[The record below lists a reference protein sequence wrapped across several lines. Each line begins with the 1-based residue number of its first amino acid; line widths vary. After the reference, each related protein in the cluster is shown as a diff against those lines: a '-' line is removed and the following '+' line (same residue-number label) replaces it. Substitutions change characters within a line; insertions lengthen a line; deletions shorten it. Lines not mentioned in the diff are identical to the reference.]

1 MDASAV
7 ARMLHFLDA
16 SQRTG
21 PRERRRTGVSVT
33 GNRGRIGGI
42 AGWLWLLVALSCPAF
57 ASPQA
62 GRDYLVTGEPTSEQ
76 APQRHCTPAMQ
87 AGLTERVE
95 IPAPPG
101 GWSGAPQAVNVFNIF
116 AGEVRVHHGDREI
129 CGRMHDART
138 RDSRFRAGVGMVV
151 VPPAGNREPIQVA
164 WEKPLKPGWIP
175 TIRIGAPSPVQQ
187 FDTARLLVRTACVA
201 IAIALAFMALM
212 GFLSTRD
219 RVFLGYTLLCALSV
233 LGQSVLSGLSGYPEP
248 WLPVDGQETRWLVA
262 FSCVGLP
269 ILLYVMW
276 LLVGGARR
284 WPATRRWLPWLV
296 TGLCALGV
304 ATAWLPTAGLSTLA
318 TAMDTGFV
326 VGCVGVVALG
336 LALLRHHRADA
347 VPAIAAVSPF
357 LAMAAMDLAG
367 NGLLIQY
374 RVEAVQLSI
383 TWFLTVSA
391 YVLNLRLG
399 QLRRQR
405 DEMRALADTDGL
417 TGLPNRRAGLKRLE
431 QHMRDARAVD
441 VRGREG
447 ALAVGFLDIDLFKRI
462 NDVHGHEAGDRVLV
476 AVAATLTA
484 AVRDPADVIRMGG
497 EEFLVLLPGI
507 GGAAAHAR
515 LEAMRHQVSAAGAGL
530 GIDGLTVT
538 ASIGL
543 ATLAPEDADPASL
556 LRRADGAMYRAKHAG
571 RNRVVDAET
580 PDDVES

>member
-1 MDASAV
+1 V
-7 ARMLHFLDA
+7 
-16 SQRTG
+16 
-21 PRERRRTGVSVT
+21 RR
-33 GNRGRIGGI
+33 NRGRIGGI
-42 AGWLWLLVALSCPAF
+42 AGWLLLLVALSCPAL
-57 ASPQA
+57 AAPQP
-62 GRDYLVTGEPTSEQ
+62 GRDYLVTGAPTSEQ
-76 APQRHCTPAMQ
+76 APQRHCTPAML
-87 AGLTERVE
+87 AALTERVE

-101 GWSGAPQAVNVFNIF
+101 GWSGAPQAINVFNIF

-151 VPPAGNREPIQVA
+151 VPPAGDHAPIQVA

-175 TIRIGAPSPVQQ
+175 TVRIGAPSPVQQ
-187 FDTARLLVRTACVA
+187 FDTARLLVRTACAA

-219 RVFLGYTLLCALSV
+219 HVFLGYTLLCALSV

-248 WLPVDGQETRWLVA
+248 WLPVDGQESRWLVA
-262 FSCVGLP
+262 FSCLGLP
-269 ILLYVMW
+269 VLLYVMW
-276 LLVGGARR
+276 LLVGGARF
-284 WPATRRWLPWLV
+284 WPTTRRWLPWF
-296 TGLCALGV
+296 TAGLCALGV
-304 ATAWLPTAGLSTLA
+304 ATAWLPTAGLSRLA

-326 VGCVGVVALG
+326 LGCVVVLAVG
-336 LALLRHHRADA
+336 LASLRRYRADA
-347 VPAIAAVSPF
+347 TAAIAAVLPF
-357 LAMAAMDLAG
+357 LTMAAMDLAD
-367 NGLLIQY
+367 NRWLIQY
-374 RVEAVQLSI
+374 RVEAIQLSI

-405 DEMRALADTDGL
+405 DEMRALADTDEL

-431 QHMRDARAVD
+431 QHMRDARSGD
-441 VRGREG
+441 DT
-447 ALAVGFLDIDLFKRI
+447 LAVGFLDIDLFKRI

-507 GGAAAHAR
+507 GGASARAR
-515 LEAMRHQVSAAGAGL
+515 LEAMRNQVSAAGAGL
-530 GIDGLTVT
+530 GIDGLAVT

-543 ATLAPEDADPASL
+543 ATLTPDDTDAASL

-571 RNRVVDAET
+571 RDRVVDAEV
-580 PDDVES
+580 DAALDGNN

>member
-1 MDASAV
+1 MK
-7 ARMLHFLDA
+7 
-16 SQRTG
+16 
-21 PRERRRTGVSVT
+21 

-42 AGWLWLLVALSCPAF
+42 AGWLLLLATASCPAL
-57 ASPQA
+57 ASPQS
-62 GRDYLVTGEPTSEQ
+62 GRDYLVTGAPTSEQ

-151 VPPAGNREPIQVA
+151 VPPAGNHEPIQVA

-175 TIRIGAPSPVQQ
+175 TVRIGAPSPVQQ

-219 RVFLGYTLLCALSV
+219 RAFFGYTLLCALSV

-276 LLVGGARR
+276 LLVGGARF
-284 WPATRRWLPWLV
+284 WPTTTRWLPWI
-296 TGLCALGV
+296 TAALCAMGM
-304 ATAWLPTAGLSTLA
+304 ATAWLPPAGLSRLA
-318 TAMDTGFV
+318 MAMDAGFV
-326 VGCVGVVALG
+326 AGCVVVFALG
-336 LALLRHHRADA
+336 LASLRRHRADA
-347 VPAIAAVSPF
+347 TAALAAVLPF
-357 LAMAAMDLAG
+357 LTMAVMDLADSC
-367 NGLLIQY
+367 LLIEY
-374 RVEAVQLSI
+374 RVEAIQLSI

-431 QHMRDARAVD
+431 QHMRDARTGD
-441 VRGREG
+441 GT
-447 ALAVGFLDIDLFKRI
+447 LAVGFLDIDLFKRI

-476 AVAATLTA
+476 AVAATLTS

-507 GGAAAHAR
+507 GGATARAR
-515 LEAMRHQVSAAGAGL
+515 LETMRSEVSAAGAAL
-530 GIDGLTVT
+530 GIDGLVVT

-543 ATLAPEDADPASL
+543 ATLVTEDTDAASL
-556 LRRADGAMYRAKHAG
+556 LRRADEAMYRAKRAG
-571 RNRVVDAET
+571 RDRVVDAE
-580 PDDVES
+580 PDVAH

>member
-1 MDASAV
+1 MK
-7 ARMLHFLDA
+7 
-16 SQRTG
+16 
-21 PRERRRTGVSVT
+21 
-33 GNRGRIGGI
+33 GNRGRIGVI
-42 AGWLWLLVALSCPAF
+42 AGWLLLLAAVSCPAL
-57 ASPQA
+57 ANPQS
-62 GRDYLVTGEPTSEQ
+62 GRDYLVTGAPTSEQ

-95 IPAPPG
+95 IPAPSG
-101 GWSGAPQAVNVFNIF
+101 GWSGAPQAVNIFNIF

-151 VPPAGNREPIQVA
+151 VPPAGNHEPIQVA

-175 TIRIGAPSPVQQ
+175 TVRIGAPSPVQQ

-219 RVFLGYTLLCALSV
+219 RAFFGYTLLCALSV

-262 FSCVGLP
+262 FSCLGLP

-276 LLVGGARR
+276 LLVGGARF
-284 WPATRRWLPWLV
+284 WPTTQRWLPWL
-296 TGLCALGV
+296 TAALCAMGV
-304 ATAWLPTAGLSTLA
+304 ATAWLPPAGLSRLA
-318 TAMDTGFV
+318 TAMDSGFV
-326 VGCVGVVALG
+326 LGCVLVFALG
-336 LALLRHHRADA
+336 LVSLRRHRADA
-347 VPAIAAVSPF
+347 TAAIAAVLPF
-357 LAMAAMDLAG
+357 LTMAAMDLADSC
-367 NGLLIQY
+367 LLIEY
-374 RVEAVQLSI
+374 RVEAIQLSI

-405 DEMRALADTDGL
+405 DEMRALADTDEL

-431 QHMRDARAVD
+431 QHMRDARA
-441 VRGREG
+441 G
-447 ALAVGFLDIDLFKRI
+447 AGTLAVGFLDIDLFKRI

-476 AVAATLTA
+476 AVAATLTS

-507 GGAAAHAR
+507 GGASARAR
-515 LEAMRHQVSAAGAGL
+515 LEVMRNEVSVAGAAL
-530 GIDGLTVT
+530 GIEGLAVT

-543 ATLAPEDADPASL
+543 ATLVPDDTDAASL
-556 LRRADGAMYRAKHAG
+556 LRRADEAMYRAKRAG
-571 RNRVVDAET
+571 RDRVIDAEAAS
-580 PDDVES
+580 PDVVH

>member
-1 MDASAV
+1 MK
-7 ARMLHFLDA
+7 
-16 SQRTG
+16 
-21 PRERRRTGVSVT
+21 
-33 GNRGRIGGI
+33 GNGGRIGGI
-42 AGWLWLLVALSCPAF
+42 AGWLLLLAALSCPAL
-57 ASPQA
+57 ATPQA
-62 GRDYLVTGEPTSEQ
+62 GRDYLVTGAPTSEQ

-87 AGLTERVE
+87 AGLTQRVE

-101 GWSGAPQAVNVFNIF
+101 GWSGAPQAINVFNIF

-151 VPPAGNREPIQVA
+151 VPPAGNREPIQVG
-164 WEKPLKPGWIP
+164 WETPLKPGWIP
-175 TIRIGAPSPVQQ
+175 TVRIGAPSPVQQ

-219 RVFLGYTLLCALSV
+219 RAFFGYTLLCALSV

-248 WLPVDGQETRWLVA
+248 WLPVDGQESRWLVA
-262 FSCVGLP
+262 FSCLGLP
-269 ILLYVMW
+269 VLLYVMW
-276 LLVGGARR
+276 LLVGGARF
-284 WPATRRWLPWLV
+284 WPTTRRWLPWL
-296 TGLCALGV
+296 TAGLCALGL
-304 ATAWLPTAGLSTLA
+304 ATVWLPPAGLSRLA
-318 TAMDTGFV
+318 IAMDTGFV
-326 VGCVGVVALG
+326 VGCVLVFALG
-336 LALLRHHRADA
+336 LALLRRHRADA
-347 VPAIAAVSPF
+347 TAALAAVLPF
-357 LAMAAMDLAG
+357 LTMAAMDLADAC
-367 NGLLIQY
+367 LLIEY
-374 RVEAVQLSI
+374 RVEAIQLSI

-405 DEMRALADTDGL
+405 DEMRALADTDEL

-431 QHMRDARAVD
+431 QHMRDARAGD
-441 VRGREG
+441 ET
-447 ALAVGFLDIDLFKRI
+447 LAVGFLDIDLFKRI

-507 GGAAAHAR
+507 GGSTARAR
-515 LEAMRHQVSAAGAGL
+515 LEAMRNQVSAAGSGL
-530 GIDGLTVT
+530 GIEGLAVT

-543 ATLAPEDADPASL
+543 ATLAEEDADAASL
-556 LRRADGAMYRAKHAG
+556 LRRADEAMYRAKRAG
-571 RNRVVDAET
+571 RDRVVDAEAA
-580 PDDVES
+580 PDGDN

>member
-1 MDASAV
+1 MK
-7 ARMLHFLDA
+7 
-16 SQRTG
+16 
-21 PRERRRTGVSVT
+21 

-42 AGWLWLLVALSCPAF
+42 AGWLLLLVALSCPAL
-57 ASPQA
+57 ATPQS
-62 GRDYLVTGEPTSEQ
+62 GRDYLVTGAPTSEQ

-95 IPAPPG
+95 IPAPRG
-101 GWSGAPQAVNVFNIF
+101 GWSGAPQAVNIFNIF

-151 VPPAGNREPIQVA
+151 VPPAGNHEPIQVA

-175 TIRIGAPSPVQQ
+175 TVRIGAPSPVQQ

-219 RVFLGYTLLCALSV
+219 RAFFGYTLLCALSV

-262 FSCVGLP
+262 FSCLGLP
-269 ILLYVMW
+269 VLLYVMW
-276 LLVGGARR
+276 LLVGGARF
-284 WPATRRWLPWLV
+284 WPTTQRWLPWL
-296 TGLCALGV
+296 TAALCAMGV
-304 ATAWLPTAGLSTLA
+304 ATVWLPPTGLSRLA
-318 TAMDTGFV
+318 VAMDSGFV
-326 VGCVGVVALG
+326 VGCVAVFALG
-336 LALLRHHRADA
+336 LVSLRRHRADA
-347 VPAIAAVSPF
+347 TAAIAAVLPF
-357 LAMAAMDLAG
+357 LAMATMDLADSC
-367 NGLLIQY
+367 LLIEY
-374 RVEAVQLSI
+374 RVEAIQLSI

-405 DEMRALADTDGL
+405 DEMRALADTDEL

-431 QHMRDARAVD
+431 QHMRDARA
-441 VRGREG
+441 G
-447 ALAVGFLDIDLFKRI
+447 AGTLAVGFLDIDLFKRI

-476 AVAATLTA
+476 AVAATLTS

-507 GGAAAHAR
+507 GGASARAR
-515 LEAMRHQVSAAGAGL
+515 LEAMRNQVSEAGAGL
-530 GIDGLTVT
+530 GIEGLVVT

-543 ATLAPEDADPASL
+543 ATLASDDTDAASL
-556 LRRADGAMYRAKHAG
+556 LRRADEAMYRAKRAG
-571 RNRVVDAET
+571 RDRVVDAEAVS
-580 PDDVES
+580 PHVDH

>member
-1 MDASAV
+1 M
-7 ARMLHFLDA
+7 
-16 SQRTG
+16 
-21 PRERRRTGVSVT
+21 RR
-33 GNRGRIGGI
+33 NRGRIGGI
-42 AGWLWLLVALSCPAF
+42 AGWLLLLVALSCPAL
-57 ASPQA
+57 AAPQP
-62 GRDYLVTGEPTSEQ
+62 GRDYLVTGAPTSEQ
-76 APQRHCTPAMQ
+76 APQRHCTPAML
-87 AGLTERVE
+87 AALTERVE

-101 GWSGAPQAVNVFNIF
+101 GWSGAPQAINVFNIF

-151 VPPAGNREPIQVA
+151 VPPAGDHAPIQVA

-175 TIRIGAPSPVQQ
+175 TVRIGAPSPVQQ
-187 FDTARLLVRTACVA
+187 FDTARLLVRTACAA

-219 RVFLGYTLLCALSV
+219 HVFLGYTLLCALSV

-248 WLPVDGQETRWLVA
+248 WLPVDGQESRWLVA
-262 FSCVGLP
+262 FSCLGLP
-269 ILLYVMW
+269 VLLYVMW
-276 LLVGGARR
+276 LLVGGARF
-284 WPATRRWLPWLV
+284 WPTTRRWLPWF
-296 TGLCALGV
+296 TAGLCALGV
-304 ATAWLPTAGLSTLA
+304 ATAWLPTAGLSRLA

-326 VGCVGVVALG
+326 LGCVVVLAVG
-336 LALLRHHRADA
+336 LASLRRYRADA
-347 VPAIAAVSPF
+347 TAAIAAVLPF
-357 LAMAAMDLAG
+357 LTMAAMDLAD
-367 NGLLIQY
+367 NRWLIQY
-374 RVEAVQLSI
+374 RVEAIQLSI

-405 DEMRALADTDGL
+405 DEMRALADTDEL

-431 QHMRDARAVD
+431 QHMRDARSGD
-441 VRGREG
+441 DT
-447 ALAVGFLDIDLFKRI
+447 LAVGFLDIDLFKRI

-507 GGAAAHAR
+507 GGASARAR
-515 LEAMRHQVSAAGAGL
+515 LEAMRNQVSAAGAGL
-530 GIDGLTVT
+530 GIDGLAVT

-543 ATLAPEDADPASL
+543 ATLTPDDTDAASL

-571 RNRVVDAET
+571 RDRVVDAEV
-580 PDDVES
+580 DAALDGNN

>member
-1 MDASAV
+1 MKSI
-7 ARMLHFLDA
+7 
-16 SQRTG
+16 G
-21 PRERRRTGVSVT
+21 ERA
-33 GNRGRIGGI
+33 GGI
-42 AGWLWLLVALSCPAF
+42 TGWLLLLVALSCPAL
-57 ASPQA
+57 ATPQP
-62 GRDYLVTGEPTSEQ
+62 GRDYLVTGAPTSEQ
-76 APQRHCTPAMQ
+76 APQRHCTPGMQ
-87 AGLTERVE
+87 AKLTERVE

-101 GWSGAPQAVNVFNIF
+101 GWSGAPQAIDVFNIF
-116 AGEVRVHHGDREI
+116 AGEVRAHHGDREI

-151 VPPAGNREPIQVA
+151 VPPAGNHEPIQVA

-175 TIRIGAPSPVQQ
+175 TVRIGAPSPVQQ
-187 FDTARLLVRTACVA
+187 FDTARLLVRTACIA

-219 RVFLGYTLLCALSV
+219 RVFFGYALLCAVSV

-248 WLPVDGQETRWLVA
+248 WLPADGQESRWLVA
-262 FSCVGLP
+262 FSCVGSP

-276 LLVGGARR
+276 LLVGGARF
-284 WPATRRWLPWLV
+284 WPRTQRWLPWF
-296 TGLCALGV
+296 TAGLCALAL
-304 ATAWLPTAGLSTLA
+304 ATAWLPTAGLSRLA
-318 TAMDTGFV
+318 IAMDFGFV
-326 VGCVGVVALG
+326 LGCIVVFALG
-336 LALLRHHRADA
+336 VALLRHQRADA
-347 VPAIAAVSPF
+347 TAAIASVLPF
-357 LAMAAMDLAG
+357 LTMAAMDLADS
-367 NGLLIQY
+367 GLLIEY

-405 DEMRALADTDGL
+405 DEMRALADTDEL

-431 QHMRDARAVD
+431 QHMRDARTTAD
-441 VRGREG
+441 S
-447 ALAVGFLDIDLFKRI
+447 LAVGFLDIDLFKRI

-507 GGAAAHAR
+507 GGATARAR
-515 LEAMRHQVSAAGAGL
+515 LEAMRTQVSAAGSRL
-530 GIDGLTVT
+530 DIDGLAVT

-543 ATLAPEDADPASL
+543 ATLIADDADAASL
-556 LRRADGAMYRAKHAG
+556 LRRADEAMYRAKRAG
-571 RNRVVDAET
+571 RDRVVDAEAAL
-580 PDDVES
+580 DVEN

>member
-1 MDASAV
+1 
-7 ARMLHFLDA
+7 L
-16 SQRTG
+16 
-21 PRERRRTGVSVT
+21 
-33 GNRGRIGGI
+33 
-42 AGWLWLLVALSCPAF
+42 LLVALSCPSLAT
-57 ASPQA
+57 PQV
-62 GRDYLVTGEPTSEQ
+62 GRDYLVTGTPTSEQ
-76 APQRHCTPAMQ
+76 APQRHCTPEMQ
-87 AGLTERVE
+87 AELTERVE

-151 VPPAGNREPIQVA
+151 VPPAGNHEPIQVA

-175 TIRIGAPSPVQQ
+175 TVRIGAPSPVQQ

-262 FSCVGLP
+262 FSCLGLP

-276 LLVGGARR
+276 LLVGAARF
-284 WPATRRWLPWLV
+284 WPTTRRWLPWL
-296 TGLCALGV
+296 TACLCALGV
-304 ATAWLPTAGLSTLA
+304 ATVWLPTAGLSKLA
-318 TAMDTGFV
+318 TAMDMGFV
-326 VGCVGVVALG
+326 MGCVVVFALG
-336 LALLRHHRADA
+336 LASLRRHRADA
-347 VPAIAAVSPF
+347 IAAIAAVLPF
-357 LAMAAMDLAG
+357 LAMAAMDLADSC
-367 NGLLIQY
+367 LLIEY
-374 RVEAVQLSI
+374 RVEAIQLSI

-405 DEMRALADTDGL
+405 DEMRALADTDEL

-431 QHMRDARAVD
+431 QHMRDARA
-441 VRGREG
+441 GEG

-507 GGAAAHAR
+507 GGATARAR
-515 LEAMRHQVSAAGAGL
+515 LEAMRSQVSAAGAQL
-530 GIDGLTVT
+530 GIDGLVVT

-543 ATLAPEDADPASL
+543 ATLVQEDADAASL
-556 LRRADGAMYRAKHAG
+556 LRRADEAMYRAKRAG
-571 RNRVVDAET
+571 RDQVVDAET
-580 PDDVES
+580 AQDGNN

>member
-1 MDASAV
+1 M
-7 ARMLHFLDA
+7 
-16 SQRTG
+16 TG
-21 PRERRRTGVSVT
+21 KWA
-33 GNRGRIGGI
+33 RIGGI
-42 AGWLWLLVALSCPAF
+42 AGWLWLLVVLSCPAQ
-57 ASPQA
+57 ATPEA
-62 GRDYLVTGEPTSEQ
+62 GRDYLVTGAPTSEQ
-76 APQRHCTPAMQ
+76 APQRHCTPEMQ
-87 AGLTERVE
+87 AELTERVE

-101 GWSGAPQAVNVFNIF
+101 GWSGAPQAINVFNIF

-151 VPPAGNREPIQVA
+151 VPPAGNHEPIQVA

-175 TIRIGAPSPVQQ
+175 TVRIGAPSPVQQ

-219 RVFLGYTLLCALSV
+219 RVFFGYALLCALSV

-276 LLVGGARR
+276 LLVGGARL
-284 WPATRRWLPWLV
+284 WPKTQRWLPWF
-296 TGLCALGV
+296 TAGLCALAV
-304 ATAWLPTAGLSTLA
+304 AAAWLPTAGLSRLA
-318 TAMDTGFV
+318 TAMDSGFV
-326 VGCVGVVALG
+326 MGGVVVFALG
-336 LALLRHHRADA
+336 VALLRRHRADA
-347 VPAIAAVSPF
+347 VPAIAAVLPF
-357 LAMAAMDLAG
+357 LAMAAMDLAD
-367 NGLLIQY
+367 NCLLIEY
-374 RVEAVQLSI
+374 RVEAIQLSI

-405 DEMRALADTDGL
+405 DEMRALADTDEL

-431 QHMRDARAVD
+431 QHMRDARASD
-441 VRGREG
+441 DT
-447 ALAVGFLDIDLFKRI
+447 LAVGFLDIDLFKRI

-507 GGAAAHAR
+507 GGATARAR
-515 LEAMRHQVSAAGAGL
+515 LEAMRSQVSAAGASL
-530 GIDGLTVT
+530 GVDGLAVT

-543 ATLAPEDADPASL
+543 ATLIAEDTDAASL

-571 RNRVVDAET
+571 RDRVVDAEVAR
-580 PDDVES
+580 DGED

>member
-1 MDASAV
+1 
-7 ARMLHFLDA
+7 
-16 SQRTG
+16 
-21 PRERRRTGVSVT
+21 VT
-33 GNRGRIGGI
+33 GSRGRIGGI
-42 AGWLWLLVALSCPAF
+42 AGWLWLLVALSCPAL
-57 ASPQA
+57 AAPQA
-62 GRDYLVTGEPTSEQ
+62 GRDYLVTGMPTSEQ

-87 AGLTERVE
+87 AQLTERVE
-95 IPAPPG
+95 LPAPPE

-212 GFLSTRD
+212 GFLTTRD

-276 LLVGGARR
+276 LLVGGARI
-284 WPATRRWLPWLV
+284 WPRTQRWLPWF
-296 TGLCALGV
+296 TACLCALAV
-304 ATAWLPTAGLSTLA
+304 AAAWLPTTGLSQLA
-318 TAMDTGFV
+318 TAMDAGFL
-326 VGCVGVVALG
+326 VGCAVVFALG
-336 LALLRHHRADA
+336 LGLLPHHRADA
-347 VPAIAAVSPF
+347 VPAITAVSPF
-357 LAMAAMDLAG
+357 LAMAAMDLADS
-367 NGLLIQY
+367 GLLIEY
-374 RVEAVQLSI
+374 RVEAIQLSI

-431 QHMRDARAVD
+431 QHMRDART
-441 VRGREG
+441 GEG

-462 NDVHGHEAGDRVLV
+462 NDLHGHEVGDQVLV

-507 GGAAAHAR
+507 GGATARAR

-530 GIDGLTVT
+530 GIDGLAVT

-571 RNRVVDAET
+571 RDRVVDAEAAV
-580 PDDVES
+580 DVEP

>member
-1 MDASAV
+1 M
-7 ARMLHFLDA
+7 
-16 SQRTG
+16 
-21 PRERRRTGVSVT
+21 
-33 GNRGRIGGI
+33 
-42 AGWLWLLVALSCPAF
+42 GWLWLLVALSCPAL
-57 ASPQA
+57 AAPQQ
-62 GRDYLVTGEPTSEQ
+62 GRDYLVTGAPTSEQ
-76 APQRHCTPAMQ
+76 APQRHCTPEMQ
-87 AGLTERVE
+87 AELTERVE
-95 IPAPPG
+95 IPAPPA
-101 GWSGAPQAVNVFNIF
+101 GWSGAPQAINVFNIF

-175 TIRIGAPSPVQQ
+175 TVRIGAPSPVQQ

-219 RVFLGYTLLCALSV
+219 RVFLGYALLCALSV

-248 WLPVDGQETRWLVA
+248 WLPVDGQESRWLVA
-262 FSCVGLP
+262 FSCLGLP
-269 ILLYVMW
+269 VLLYVMW
-276 LLVGGARR
+276 LLVGGARL
-284 WPATRRWLPWLV
+284 WPTTQRWLPWF
-296 TGLCALGV
+296 TAGLCALGV
-304 ATAWLPTAGLSTLA
+304 ATVWLPTAGLSQLA
-318 TAMDTGFV
+318 TAMDSGFV
-326 VGCVGVVALG
+326 MGCVVVFALG
-336 LALLRHHRADA
+336 LALLRRHRADA
-347 VPAIAAVSPF
+347 VPAMAAVLPF
-357 LAMAAMDLAG
+357 LAMAAMDLAD
-367 NGLLIQY
+367 NRLLIEY
-374 RVEAVQLSI
+374 RVEAIQLSI

-405 DEMRALADTDGL
+405 DEMRALADTDEL

-431 QHMRDARAVD
+431 QHMREARAVD
-441 VRGREG
+441 D

-462 NDVHGHEAGDRVLV
+462 NDVHGHAAGDRVLV
-476 AVAATLTA
+476 AVAATLTS

-507 GGAAAHAR
+507 GGATARAR
-515 LEAMRHQVSAAGAGL
+515 LEAMRNQVSAAGAGL

-543 ATLAPEDADPASL
+543 ATLVQEDTDAASL
-556 LRRADGAMYRAKHAG
+556 LRRADEAMYRAKRAG
-571 RNRVVDAET
+571 RDRVVDAEAQ
-580 PDDVES
+580 DVAL